1 MTTPSPEGPPSAFIP
16 RDTDPAAHALQVEA
30 YRRMGGTARAA
41 VMFRLSDFVRRVAI
55 AGIKERHPEYDDEH
69 VRLALARLCFGDEL
83 VSRAWAGRPLVE
95 P

>member
-1 MTTPSPEGPPSAFIP
+1 MLAFPREAMTTKSPEVGAPAFVP
-16 RDTDPAAHALQVEA
+16 RDI
-30 YRRMGGTARAA
+30 
-41 VMFRLSDFVRRVAI
+41 MFRLSDFVRRVAI